1 MCVCFIDPR
10 ETYKYNM
17 RFNEPLNCQ
26 KSTFRP
32 FYHRCSYCDIHYD
45 VIGLIEEFDEDFR
58 YIISKQ
64 NVTLLLDREN
74 VAVNQKSKDGSESA
88 AQKISK
94 YFSMLEESVRLDL
107 YHLYKIDFELF
118 GYDASEFL

>member
-1 MCVCFIDPR
+1 MSEV
-10 ETYKYNM
+10 Y
-17 RFNEPLNCQ
+17 FNSAFLA
-26 KSTFRP
+26 TFRP

-74 VAVNQKSKDGSESA
+74 VAKNQKSKNGSESA

-94 YFSMLEESVRLDL
+94 YFSMLKESVRSDL
-107 YHLYKIDFELF
+107 YDLYKIDFELF

>member
-1 MCVCFIDPR
+1 MSEV
-10 ETYKYNM
+10 Y
-17 RFNEPLNCQ
+17 FNSAFLV
-26 KSTFRP
+26 TFRP

-45 VIGLIEEFDEDFR
+45 VIGLIEEFNDDFR

-64 NVTLLLDREN
+64 NVTQLLEKEN
-74 VAVNQKSKDGSESA
+74 VTLQSTPKNGSESV

-107 YHLYKIDFELF
+107 YNLYKIDFELF